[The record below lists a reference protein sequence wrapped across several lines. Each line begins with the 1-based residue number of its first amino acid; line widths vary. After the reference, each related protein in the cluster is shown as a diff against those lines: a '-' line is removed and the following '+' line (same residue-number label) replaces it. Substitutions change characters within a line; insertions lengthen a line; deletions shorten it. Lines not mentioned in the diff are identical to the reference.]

1 MSRIKAFLVY
11 SWAALAGPLVLAT
24 CMGMP
29 PLAGKLVA
37 VTGLHV
43 HPRYTGGEVAR
54 TIDHGSYQ
62 TLVHRPV
69 FDGLIGQRNAG
80 FVQIHWQTRD
90 ANLPESIDEQV
101 DFDADGSN
109 DFRIQL
115 NTVTQEARIE
125 PFDSRVLS
133 ADEVIGVPDGWIIR
147 VNLRRTPR

>member
-1 MSRIKAFLVY
+1 MSRIKAFLAY

-24 CMGMP
+24 FMGMQ

-43 HPRYTGGEVAR
+43 HPVYTGGEVAQ

-62 TLVHRPV
+62 TLIHRPV
-69 FDGLIGQRNAG
+69 FDGLLGQRENG
-80 FVQIHWQTRD
+80 FVQIHWQTKD
-90 ANLPESIDEQV
+90 ANLPESIDEQI

-109 DFRIQL
+109 DFHIQL
-115 NTVTQEARIE
+115 NAVTRQTRIE
-125 PFDSRVLS
+125 PFDSRVIS
-133 ADEVIGVPDGWIIR
+133 AGKVIAVPDGCIIR